1 MGKQIFIFPSFLK
14 ILVMSRIQKFL
25 ASFLFIITAF
35 AMKAVAQEPYHEQY
49 RPQFHFSPKEKWTN
63 DPNGMLFYKGIYHL
77 FFQYYP
83 GSTTWGPMHWGHATS
98 KDLVHWHQ
106 EPIAL
111 YPDSLGYIFSGSAV
125 ADYHNSSGFGVNG
138 QVPLVAIFTHSDP
151 VGAKA
156 KRNDFQNQSLA
167 YSTDEGKTWTKYALN
182 PVLRNPG
189 VRDFRDPKV
198 MWYEPGSKWVM
209 TLATK
214 DRVTFYSSSD
224 LKNWKKEF
232 GSDQGAHGGVWECP
246 DLFTL
251 DDKGKKVWVL
261 IVNIN
266 PGGPNKGSATQYFL
280 GDFDGNK
287 FTPNSTNTK
296 WIDYG
301 PDEYAGITWS
311 NTGDRK
317 IFLGWMSNWM
327 YANLVPTLT
336 WRNAMTVPRELK
348 IVDIGSGMFV
358 ASQPVAELQEI
369 QSKPIVAED
378 VKVAKDLDLSSMAK
392 NMAIPFQ
399 LNMEMD
405 ENDNFSIVLS
415 NDLHEQLILGYDK
428 KSNQYFIDR
437 RNSGK
442 IDFQKEFAAKHM
454 APRLSNNKKMNL
466 TLLFDES
473 SVELFGDEGL
483 TVMTEIFFPE
493 KPYTSIHLQSNERI
507 VLRKLRFT
515 ALKGIWP

>member
-1 MGKQIFIFPSFLK
+1 MRWTKNIIFFSICTVSL
-14 ILVMSRIQKFL
+14 
-25 ASFLFIITAF
+25 F
-35 AMKAVAQEPYHEQY
+35 AMKARAQQPYHEPY
-49 RPQFHFSPKEKWTN
+49 RPQVHFSPKEKWTN
-63 DPNGMLFYKGIYHL
+63 DPNGMLYYKGIYHL
-77 FFQYYP
+77 FFQYHP
-83 GSTTWGPMHWGHATS
+83 GSTKWGPMHWGHATS

-106 EPIAL
+106 EPIAI

-125 ADYHNSSGFGVNG
+125 ADFQNSSGFGKNG

-167 YSTDEGKTWTKYALN
+167 YSLDEGKTWTKYALN

-189 VRDFRDPKV
+189 IKDFRDPKV

-214 DRVTFYSSSD
+214 DRVTFYSSLD
-224 LKNWKKEF
+224 LKTWKKESEF

-287 FTPNSTNTK
+287 FTPNSTDTK

-327 YANLVPTLT
+327 YANLVPTLS

-348 IVDIGSGMFV
+348 ITDVGASMFV
-358 ASQPVAELQEI
+358 ASRPVAELQEI
-369 QSKPIVAED
+369 QSKPIVAEQ
-378 VKVAKDLDLSSMAK
+378 VKVAKDLDLSKMAK

-405 ENDNFSIVLS
+405 QIADFSIVLS
-415 NDLHEQLILGYDK
+415 NDSHEQLILGYDK

-437 RNSGK
+437 TSSGK
-442 IDFQKEFAAKHM
+442 IDFQTDFAAKHW
-454 APRLSNNKKMNL
+454 APRLSNKEKMDF
-466 TLLFDES
+466 TLLIDES
-473 SVELFGDEGL
+473 SAELFGDEGL
-483 TVMTEIFFPE
+483 TVMTEIFFPQE
-493 KPYTSIHLQSNERI
+493 PYNSMHVQTNDGI
-507 VLRKLRFT
+507 VLRKLTLT
-515 ALKGIWP
+515 ALKSIWP